1 MSIWIYRKGDDG
13 KKSIYTVYIPFE
25 ILIVIIGVIA
35 ALLIPRYVHNFQQLA
50 IDSIIMTMAGF
61 ILLLISKIS
70 QFKKG
75 IWNSW
80 GSKQMRKPFK
90 FSYWFGYALMV
101 LGVLGSVSFIIS

>member
-1 MSIWIYRKGDDG
+1 MSIWIYRKNDAG
-13 KKSIYTVYIPFE
+13 KKSIYTVSIPFQ
-25 ILIVIIGVIA
+25 LLFVIIGVIA
-35 ALLIPRYVHNFQQLA
+35 APLIPRYLHNFQQLA

-80 GSKQMRKPFK
+80 GSKQMRQPFK
-90 FSYWFGYALMV
+90 FLYWFGYALMV
-101 LGVLGSVSFIIS
+101 LGVLGNVFFIIS